1 MRQDETFPI
10 HRVRTGSISRRE
22 RLGALTAVVFLL
34 WLPGCAYWPR
44 GGEVGSNAA
53 YVGGDY
59 SRIHEGRYERVWME
73 SLRAVSAMGLD
84 VIRMDVDGLGGTIT
98 ARRRDDTSIR
108 LQVNPAGAN
117 ATTVKIRVGTS
128 GDSEFSERIQAK
140 ISRGLRDVVEIGTGF
155 VVKPDGLLLTAWH
168 LLQDAQTIT
177 VTCPDQAPQ
186 SANPR
191 ETSRINDLAVIHIP
205 LSGLPYLSLAEAGS
219 LRVGDPV
226 FTIGFPLADILGPDP
241 KFTDGSVS
249 ALSGHGGEATLMQVT
264 VPIQPGNSGGPVLTY
279 EGEVVGVVTSSAAV
293 RTFLEV
299 TGTLPQ
305 NLNWAVKAEY
315 ALPLFEQPPAQPR
328 AQSRRAAIDRGLS
341 ATCMI
346 EAHR

>member
-1 MRQDETFPI
+1 M
-10 HRVRTGSISRRE
+10 
-22 RLGALTAVVFLL
+22 ALAAAVFLFWL
-34 WLPGCAYWPR
+34 WLPGCAIWPP
-44 GGEVGSNAA
+44 GGELGSGAA
-53 YVGGDY
+53 YVDGDH
-59 SRIHEGRYERVWME
+59 SRLHEGGYKRVWME
-73 SLRAVSAMGLD
+73 ALRAASAMGLE
-84 VIRMDVDGLGGTIT
+84 VIRLEIDGLGGTIT
-98 ARRRDDTSIR
+98 ARRKDDTSIR

-117 ATTVKIRVGTS
+117 ATTVRIRVGAS
-128 GDSEFSERIQAK
+128 GDREFSERIQAK
-140 ISRGLRDVVEIGTGF
+140 ISGGLRDVVEIGTGF
-155 VVKPDGLLLTAWH
+155 VVKPDGVVLTAWH

-186 SANPR
+186 SATPG
-191 ETSRINDLAVIHIP
+191 ETFRINDLAVIQIP

-226 FTIGFPLADILGPDP
+226 FTIGFPLADVLGPDP
-241 KFTDGSVS
+241 KFTEGSVS
-249 ALSGHGGEATLMQVT
+249 ALSGHGGETTLIQVT

-279 EGEVVGVVTSSAAV
+279 EGEVVGVVTSSAAA
-293 RTFLEV
+293 RAFLEM

-315 ALPLFEQPPAQPR
+315 ALALFEPPPAQPR
-328 AQSRRAAIDRGLS
+328 AHSRRAAIDRGLK

>member
-1 MRQDETFPI
+1 
-10 HRVRTGSISRRE
+10 
-22 RLGALTAVVFLL
+22 
-34 WLPGCAYWPR
+34 
-44 GGEVGSNAA
+44 
-53 YVGGDY
+53 
-59 SRIHEGRYERVWME
+59 ME
-73 SLRAVSAMGLD
+73 ALRAVGAMDLE
-84 VIRMDVDGLGGTIT
+84 VTRTEIDGLGGTIT

-108 LQVNPAGAN
+108 LQVSPDGADV
-117 ATTVKIRVGTS
+117 TTVRIRVGTS
-128 GDSEFSERIQAK
+128 GDQEFSERIQAK
-140 ISRGLRDVVEIGTGF
+140 ISRSLLDTVEIGTGF
-155 VVKPDGLLLTAWH
+155 VVKPDGVLLSAWH
-168 LLQDAQTIT
+168 ILQDAQTIT

-191 ETSRINDLAVIHIP
+191 ETSRRNDVAAIQIP

-226 FTIGFPLADILGPDP
+226 FTIGFPVADILGPDP

-249 ALSGHGGEATLMQVT
+249 ALSGHGGEATLIQVT
-264 VPIQPGNSGGPVLTY
+264 VPIQPGNSGGPVLTN

-293 RTFLEV
+293 RAFLAV

-315 ALPLFEQPPAQPR
+315 ATPLFEPPPAQPR
-328 AQSRRAAIDRGLS
+328 AHSRRAAIDRALK

-346 EAHR
+346 EVHR